1 VSSFKLTIMSFR
13 RNIKTYSMYLM
24 AMIFSVA
31 TYYNFV
37 SMRYNPQFQETR
49 DLTIYV
55 QSSAVTASL
64 LMILF
69 LIFFIMYSSNFFLN
83 QRKKEIGVYAFMGI
97 DNYKI
102 AFMFAS
108 EGLLLGIMSW

>member
-1 VSSFKLTIMSFR
+1 M
-13 RNIKTYSMYLM
+13 
-24 AMIFSVA
+24 
-31 TYYNFV
+31 
-37 SMRYNPQFQETR
+37 
-49 DLTIYV
+49 
-55 QSSAVTASL
+55 TASL

-102 AFMFAS
+102 AFIFAS
-108 EGLLLGIMSW
+108 EGLLLGIMSLVIGLLLGTLFSKLFLMLLAKAAF